1 MTAIAET
8 AGGEAAKPSGSPR
21 PARGA
26 GAQYVHDT
34 LHGEILSLALAPGTP
49 LDETQLARRF
59 GLSRSPIREAL
70 SRLSAQSLVV
80 MLPNRSTLVAPI
92 DLTAFP
98 RYIEALDILQRVN
111 TRLAAQHRTEADLA
125 NMTRKVE
132 IFDNDVERFDHLAMS
147 ASNKA
152 FHLSIAEAGRN
163 PYLIRQYSELLD
175 QGRRLLHLHFG
186 YLAQTDR
193 KHLPTDQHREMIAA
207 IAARDVEEADRL
219 AHAHTHQFRDRFTLY
234 MKANYVAE
242 FRFDATKSGQEPGDL

>member
-1 MTAIAET
+1 
-8 AGGEAAKPSGSPR
+8 
-21 PARGA
+21 
-26 GAQYVHDT
+26 
-34 LHGEILSLALAPGTP
+34 
-49 LDETQLARRF
+49 
-59 GLSRSPIREAL
+59 
-70 SRLSAQSLVV
+70 
-80 MLPNRSTLVAPI
+80 
-92 DLTAFP
+92 
-98 RYIEALDILQRVN
+98 
-111 TRLAAQHRTEADLA
+111 
-125 NMTRKVE
+125 
-132 IFDNDVERFDHLAMS
+132 
-147 ASNKA
+147 
-152 FHLSIAEAGRN
+152 N